1 MAHFGSKFM
10 GFFASSHACFSQH
23 LVLKFPALAFH
34 ASERVPLSKESRL
47 VIPDIPSF
55 SAKATV
61 EHSFGTTVA
70 SLRGMAYATY
80 KSVAVSSIQ
89 SSLTPCIFD
98 DDPNERDSLARLIT
112 DMGYESVSTAD
123 AEEALRSIRMGRCR
137 VVFASTHLET
147 PDPFDFLDRALRCDP
162 GVHVMIMT
170 AQYTLEG
177 ALEAI
182 RRGAADF
189 LPKPLD
195 HVRLKRTL
203 DDLAALYDQRRRVRS
218 LEEQLLKDLEFHGI
232 VGKSPAMLEVFDFT
246 RKVARHYTNVLLVG
260 PTGAG
265 KELVARAIHQ
275 ISPVGQ
281 QRLAVCNCSA
291 MVDTLLESQLF
302 GHVRGAFTGATDTR
316 PGLFEYANG
325 GTVFLDEV
333 GETSLPMQAKLLR
346 VIQNREIQR
355 VGSPEVKQVNVRL
368 IAATNRDLRA
378 EVLSGR
384 FREDLFYRLS
394 SIQIRI
400 PSLAERLEDIPLLVQ
415 FFLKKYNDSYGKNI
429 AGLTRRAQTV
439 LLQHPWPGNVREL
452 ENVISTACI
461 TATGDFIDI
470 SDFPEHLQHRTTR
483 LAGDEDW
490 RPLSLDEVR
499 KVHIQKVLQMCNG
512 NRLRAA
518 QILGIG
524 RTSLYRYLKRDGFGV
539 RPNANGAAA

>member
-1 MAHFGSKFM
+1 
-10 GFFASSHACFSQH
+10 
-23 LVLKFPALAFH
+23 
-34 ASERVPLSKESRL
+34 
-47 VIPDIPSF
+47 
-55 SAKATV
+55 
-61 EHSFGTTVA
+61 
-70 SLRGMAYATY
+70 MAYATY
-80 KSVAVSSIQ
+80 RSVDVATLHT
-89 SSLTPCIFD
+89 SLTPCIFD
-98 DDPNERDSLARLIT
+98 SDPVERDALNTLVT
-112 DMGYESVSTAD
+112 DMGYDPIATSNP
-123 AEEALRSIRMGRCR
+123 EEALRLIHIGRCR
-137 VVFASTHLET
+137 LVFASLHLENA
-147 PDPFDFLDRALRCDP
+147 DPFEFLDRALRCNP
-162 GVHVMIMT
+162 GIHIILMT
-170 AQYTLEG
+170 AQYTLEA

-203 DDLAALYDQRRRVRS
+203 DEVAALHDQRHRVRA

-232 VGKSPAMLEVFDFT
+232 IGKSPAMLEVFDFA

-275 ISPVGQ
+275 ISPVSQ

-291 MVDTLLESQLF
+291 LVDTLLESQLF

-333 GETSLPMQAKLLR
+333 GETSLAMQAKLLR
-346 VIQNREIQR
+346 VIQNREIHR
-355 VGSPEVKQVNVRL
+355 VGSPEVKQINVRL

-378 EVLSGR
+378 EVLTGR

-394 SIQIRI
+394 SIQIRV
-400 PSLAERLEDIPLLVQ
+400 PSLAERLEDIPLLIQ
-415 FFLKKYNDSYGKNI
+415 FFLKKYNDAYGKNI
-429 AGLTRRAQTV
+429 AGLTRRAQTI

-461 TATGDFIDI
+461 TATGDFINI
-470 SDFPEHLQHRTTR
+470 SDLPEHLQGRSARTTD
-483 LAGDEDW
+483 DEDW
-490 RPLSLDEVR
+490 RPLTLDEIR
-499 KVHIQKVLQMCNG
+499 KHHIQKVLQMCNG

-518 QILGIG
+518 QVLGIG
-524 RTSLYRYLKRDGFGV
+524 RTSLYRYLKRDGLDARLPV
-539 RPNANGAAA
+539 HSNGAAA